1 MIVFVAPDGAHAKAE
16 ACEEAA
22 AEAISKYLVK
32 EEPKANFEIV
42 RYPDG
47 SIRSLIDRSDI
58 YAELDF
64 SAVYED
70 HDSDPK
76 VRIYEFRD
84 NSYIVFATLIEQD
97 ASGKV
102 VCQILDVD
110 SGQDDQD

>member
-1 MIVFVAPDGAHAKAE
+1 M
-16 ACEEAA
+16 AA
-22 AEAISKYLVK
+22 DAISKYLVK
-32 EEPKANFEIV
+32 EEPKASLEIV

-47 SIRSLIDRSDI
+47 SIRSLIDRSEI

-70 HDSDPK
+70 TEVDPK
-76 VRIYEFRD
+76 VRIYEFRHG
-84 NSYIVFATLIEQD
+84 SYIVFATLIEQD